1 MISKPAFSR
10 LSMQLMAAVLFVSS
24 AAITPF
30 SVRAQEATPESLWPE
45 KTYQEDEFMPTIT
58 FYNPPK
64 EKAVDV
70 AIVVCPGGG
79 YSGLASDHE
88 GTQIAAWLNN
98 MGITAAVLRYHT
110 VSETGGKPGLHPAPL
125 NDALR
130 AIRTVR
136 SRAGKL
142 GVDPKKIGIIGFS
155 AGGHLASTAAT
166 HFTAG
171 DPAAENPLEK
181 LSSRPDF
188 AILLYPVITFLPP
201 FAHQGS
207 RVNLLGENPPDKL
220 VLEFSNE
227 LQVRSETPPVFLAH
241 TTEDPV
247 VPVENSIL
255 FYQALHKAGVPAELH
270 IFQHGRHG
278 LGLGK
283 EEPFSEWPQLC
294 QKWMKAMG
302 FLQL

>member
-1 MISKPAFSR
+1 
-10 LSMQLMAAVLFVSS
+10 
-24 AAITPF
+24 
-30 SVRAQEATPESLWPE
+30 
-45 KTYQEDEFMPTIT
+45 MPTIT
-58 FYNPPK
+58 FYIPPK

-155 AGGHLASTAAT
+155 AGGHQIGRASCR
-166 HFTAG
+166 
-171 DPAAENPLEK
+171 E
-181 LSSRPDF
+181 
-188 AILLYPVITFLPP
+188 
-201 FAHQGS
+201 
-207 RVNLLGENPPDKL
+207 RVCKY
-220 VLEFSNE
+220 V
-227 LQVRSETPPVFLAH
+227 
-241 TTEDPV
+241 
-247 VPVENSIL
+247 
-255 FYQALHKAGVPAELH
+255 
-270 IFQHGRHG
+270 
-278 LGLGK
+278 
-283 EEPFSEWPQLC
+283 
-294 QKWMKAMG
+294 
-302 FLQL
+302 